1 MTTRVNSISLLV
13 RVVSVK
19 MEVRLAISFT
29 TTAVSFVFITVVIL
43 LCLLV
48 VESVIRLSPISVAQ
62 QLVALAVKAQLLV
75 TVSFT
80 SLVCARRS
88 SLG

>member
-1 MTTRVNSISLLV
+1 MTTRVCSISLLV

-19 MEVRLAISFT
+19 MEVRLAIPFT

-43 LCLLV
+43 LCFLV

-62 QLVALAVKAQLLV
+62 QLVALAVKAHLLV

-88 SLG
+88 GLG